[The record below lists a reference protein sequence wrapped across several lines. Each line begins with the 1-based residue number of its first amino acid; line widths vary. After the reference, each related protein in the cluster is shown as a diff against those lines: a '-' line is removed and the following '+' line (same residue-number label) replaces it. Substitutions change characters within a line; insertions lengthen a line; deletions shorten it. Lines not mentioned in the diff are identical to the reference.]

1 MWYSTL
7 GEMVT
12 LTLGLLIAPLAVA
25 AQPRSKE
32 AGTMPL
38 LRTAV
43 TSGGVLLMV
52 MALAGY
58 GAELPASEQ
67 RKIEALIQHVASLT
81 EAVFMRN
88 NQAYPAKTAA
98 QFLRGKWR
106 ATLEDITTAQEFIAK
121 VASVS
126 STTGQP
132 YRIRFPNGHE
142 MRSGDYLR
150 TVLQQLEQPSKP

>member
-1 MWYSTL
+1 M
-7 GEMVT
+7 
-12 LTLGLLIAPLAVA
+12 LLVVI
-25 AQPRSKE
+25 
-32 AGTMPL
+32 
-38 LRTAV
+38 
-43 TSGGVLLMV
+43 
-52 MALAGY
+52 ALAGHA
-58 GAELPASEQ
+58 AELPASEQ
-67 RKIEALIQHVASLT
+67 RKIEALIQHVATLT

-106 ATLEDITTAQEFIAK
+106 ATLDDITTAQEFIAK

-132 YRIRFPNGHE
+132 YRIRFPDGHE
-142 MRSGDYLR
+142 VLSGDSLR

>member
-1 MWYSTL
+1 MWYRTL
-7 GEMVT
+7 GGIVT

-52 MALAGY
+52 MALAGHA
-58 GAELPASEQ
+58 AELPASEQ
-67 RKIEALIQHVASLT
+67 RKIEALIQHVESLT

-98 QFLRGKWR
+98 QFLQGKWR
-106 ATLEDITTAQEFIAK
+106 ATLDDITTAQEFIAK

-132 YRIRFPNGHE
+132 YRIRFPDGHE

-150 TVLQQLEQPSKP
+150 TVLQQLEQPSRP